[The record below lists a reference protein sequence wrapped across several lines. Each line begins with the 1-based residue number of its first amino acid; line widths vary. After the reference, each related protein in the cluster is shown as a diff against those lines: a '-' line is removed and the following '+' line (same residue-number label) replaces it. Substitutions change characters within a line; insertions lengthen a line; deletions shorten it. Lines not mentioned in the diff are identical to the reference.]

1 MPITSLCIIQHWFPK
16 VDFKKA
22 MILDAS
28 TSEKYNDRKLKKG
41 ITKTN
46 LESYLSLSIPTPIHA
61 PFSTHLLFFSQVYHD
76 L

>member
-1 MPITSLCIIQHWFPK
+1 
-16 VDFKKA
+16 

-28 TSEKYNDRKLKKG
+28 TSEKYDRKLKKG
-41 ITKTN
+41 ITKTD
-46 LESYLSLSIPTPIHA
+46 LECYLSLSIPTPIHA

>member
-1 MPITSLCIIQHWFPK
+1 
-16 VDFKKA
+16 

-28 TSEKYNDRKLKKG
+28 TSEKYNERKLKKG
-41 ITKTN
+41 ITKTD